1 MFGNV
6 KYCFALANI
15 ASSMHSSVIFGIV
28 SQFELV
34 EFCAATLHPV
44 EHRVKPKSLRVV
56 SRKIGV

>member
-1 MFGNV
+1 
-6 KYCFALANI
+6 
-15 ASSMHSSVIFGIV
+15 MHSSVIFGIV

-44 EHRVKPKSLRVV
+44 KHRVKPKSLRVV